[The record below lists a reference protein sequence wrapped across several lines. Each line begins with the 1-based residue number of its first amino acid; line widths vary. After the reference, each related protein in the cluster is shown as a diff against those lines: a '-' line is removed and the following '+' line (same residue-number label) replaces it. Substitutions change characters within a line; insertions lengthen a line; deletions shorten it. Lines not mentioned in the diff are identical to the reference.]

1 MHKLTAY
8 LNELS
13 AVTQHPQPVVIDDIS
28 EGSPTIRKRIPP
40 HARAAVIIPFQIA
53 GDSRGVLVYHAPK
66 TPSPE
71 LVETL
76 ALLVA
81 LAGSRM
87 SEARLSRR

>member
-1 MHKLTAY
+1 M
-8 LNELS
+8 
-13 AVTQHPQPVVIDDIS
+13 
-28 EGSPTIRKRIPP
+28 
-40 HARAAVIIPFQIA
+40 VIIPFQIA
-53 GDSRGVLVYHAPK
+53 GDRRGVLVYHAPK

-81 LAGSRM
+81 LAASRT